1 MKKIIR
7 VMTVALILA
16 TGSVLL
22 AMGNK
27 NSDRNAGVSSRAAE
41 SPYSSD
47 VSTGKVMRG
56 TSGTNDN
63 SSPITVPGIP
73 ASEY

>member
-16 TGSVLL
+16 SGSVLL

-27 NSDRNAGVSSRAAE
+27 NSDRNAGVSSRASD
-41 SPYSSD
+41 SPYSPD
-47 VSTGKVMRG
+47 VSTGKVTRS
-56 TSGTNDN
+56 TSWTNDN
-63 SSPITVPGIP
+63 GRAITVPGIP